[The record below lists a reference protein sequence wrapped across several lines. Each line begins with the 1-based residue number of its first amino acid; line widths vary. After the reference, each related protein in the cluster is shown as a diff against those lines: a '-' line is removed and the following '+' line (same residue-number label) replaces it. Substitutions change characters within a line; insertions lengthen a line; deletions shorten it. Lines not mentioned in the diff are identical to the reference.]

1 MYSDFGPQMRRLNSE
16 TMSVCGGIWG
26 GFLRIAR
33 RFEFRKRNSIEIFS
47 MGATV
52 EVDNQRNCLVMCLDQ
67 NGGVCDNKLITHM
80 NILRVRVHYPYPYTD
95 IGVS

>member
-16 TMSVCGGIWG
+16 TMSICGGIWG
-26 GFLRIAR
+26 AFLRISR
-33 RFEFRKRNSIEIFS
+33 RSEFRKRNSIEIFS

-67 NGGVCDNKLITHM
+67 NGGVCDNKLSVEGLPAKFLKIF
-80 NILRVRVHYPYPYTD
+80 L
-95 IGVS
+95 